1 MIFHEIKE
9 AVAASEVLSNFLGPP
24 QAHRF
29 LCPFHPDKNPS
40 MTAKDG
46 GIICWSCGWS
56 GDIFKFV
63 QEHQGVSIGDAL
75 RICADLAGIVL
86 PDRTPVDRDDRLL
99 RLPSLAQS
107 HAQVVR
113 ETAAIKRDIFYQV
126 KKAAGLAWRIAW
138 DAKETDWAS
147 PNLQPLQ
154 VSLNVWD
161 AVEIGAALDREIEFI
176 EMASLCEEAT

>member
-1 MIFHEIKE
+1 MIFSQVKQ
-9 AVAASEVLSNFLGPP
+9 AVPAADVLSHFLGRS

-86 PDRTPVDRDDRLL
+86 PDRTPVDRDGRRL
-99 RLPSLAQS
+99 RLPSLARS
-107 HAQVVR
+107 HAHVLR
-113 ETAAIKRDIFYQV
+113 ESEKMSVEITVITRQCAAD
-126 KKAAGLAWRIAW
+126 AWRRAW
-138 DAKETDWAS
+138 DARGSEA
-147 PNLQPLQ
+147 
-154 VSLNVWD
+154 VWD
-161 AVEIGAALDREIEFI
+161 AVAIGAALDHEVAII
-176 EMASLCEEAT
+176 EMGMPCEKSA